1 MDEQER
7 SFDDRLPP
15 RLPDGKDEMNLA
27 EFPLCCISDR
37 AQPDQKTLV
46 FEDQVWDAS
55 RNEMVPRQL
64 TITGS
69 DRFGLPTATDD
80 EVLVGMIQLS
90 KLRHFAERSVFFTRY
105 EMIRLLGWRD
115 ETKSYDRLETSLNRW
130 VGVTLYYEN
139 AWWNREQQCWVNE
152 KFHVLDNVTLFD
164 REKYRRQSPSQTQ
177 LPLSHF
183 TWNDVLFRSFKAG
196 NLKGLDFD
204 FFKGLDGA
212 ITKRLYRFLDKRF
225 FHRDHYEFNLK
236 ELSWVHVGLS
246 RNYDVANLKRRLRP
260 AIVELEQKGFL
271 LPMPDQERF
280 LKVSC
285 GDWRVVF
292 DRARSKSLPKRVS
305 PDLDEGKAALCQALV
320 ERGVTASTAA
330 DTVIAHPPERIR
342 TQLEV
347 FDWLVAS
354 ADSRVSRNP
363 AGFLIS
369 AIKSEYAP
377 PKGFISQEERQRR
390 SAKAADRQ
398 RNLEVRAQLRLRE
411 AEARERAKGEAI
423 EQFWKSFS
431 SAERE
436 RMQQEALREANA
448 LERELVE
455 RGGVLSETAR
465 KNLLDAYALKRMQHG
480 G

>member
-7 SFDDRLPP
+7 AFNDRLPP

-46 FEDQVWDAS
+46 FEDKVWDAS

-115 ETKSYDRLETSLNRW
+115 ETKSYDRLETSMNRW

-152 KFHVLDNVTLFD
+152 KFHVLDNVTMFD
-164 REKYRRQSPSQTQ
+164 REKFRRQSPSQTQ

-204 FFKGLDGA
+204 FFKGLDVPLPSGSTA
-212 ITKRLYRFLDKRF
+212 FSTSASSTVTTTNSI
-225 FHRDHYEFNLK
+225 
-236 ELSWVHVGLS
+236 S
-246 RNYDVANLKRRLRP
+246 RNCRGCMSVCRATTTWPTSSGDSARP
-260 AIVELEQKGFL
+260 
-271 LPMPDQERF
+271 
-280 LKVSC
+280 
-285 GDWRVVF
+285 
-292 DRARSKSLPKRVS
+292 
-305 PDLDEGKAALCQALV
+305 
-320 ERGVTASTAA
+320 
-330 DTVIAHPPERIR
+330 
-342 TQLEV
+342 
-347 FDWLVAS
+347 
-354 ADSRVSRNP
+354 SRNWNRRD
-363 AGFLIS
+363 FCCRCR
-369 AIKSEYAP
+369 IK
-377 PKGFISQEERQRR
+377 KG
-390 SAKAADRQ
+390 
-398 RNLEVRAQLRLRE
+398 
-411 AEARERAKGEAI
+411 
-423 EQFWKSFS
+423 S
-431 SAERE
+431 SR
-436 RMQQEALREANA
+436 
-448 LERELVE
+448 
-455 RGGVLSETAR
+455 
-465 KNLLDAYALKRMQHG
+465 
-480 G
+480 